1 MIQSYD
7 FLKMV
12 LDSVTEHIV
21 VIDKAGAIQFVNRGW
36 VAFGRQNNSPVYDDW
51 GGINYLDVC
60 DRSAAMGE
68 ELGKKAAEGIRKVIS
83 NELSLFYFEYPC
95 NSPEEK
101 RWFMMRITPFIIN
114 ETDYYVISHQ
124 NITERKLAE
133 EAVENMARIDGL
145 TKIPNRRTFNEFLS
159 SEWKRCARMKQPL
172 SLAIIDIDHF
182 KKLNDRYGH
191 QTGDECLVKIGGILK
206 SFARR
211 PADLSARYGGEE
223 FAIIMGDTRS
233 EHAAELMNRLL
244 QAVAELKIPN
254 EDSPVRPTV
263 SVSVGLATVVPAAG
277 ITEKELIEAA
287 DKLLY
292 TAKKGGRNRVAYIA
306 D

>member
-1 MIQSYD
+1 
-7 FLKMV
+7 KMV

-21 VIDKAGAIQFVNRGW
+21 VIDRSGAIRFVNRGW
-36 VAFGRQNNSPVYDDW
+36 IKFGNENSSSVSDDW
-51 GGINYLDVC
+51 IGINYIDVC

-83 NELSLFYFEYPC
+83 NELPLFYFEYPC

-101 RWFMMRITPFIIN
+101 RWFMMRITPFRVN
-114 ETDYYVISHQ
+114 SEHYYVISHQ

-133 EAVENMARIDGL
+133 EAVANMARIDGL
-145 TKIPNRRTFNEFLS
+145 TNIPNRRTFDEFLKI
-159 SEWKRCARMKQPL
+159 EWKRCLRLKQPL

-191 QTGDECLVKIGGILK
+191 QTGDECLVKIGELLK

-233 EHAAELMNRLL
+233 EHAAGLMNRLL
-244 QAVAELKIPN
+244 DAVADLKIPN
-254 EDSPVRPTV
+254 EDSSVRPTV
-263 SVSVGLATVVPAAG
+263 SVSVGLATVVPVAG

-292 TAKKGGRNRVAYIA
+292 TAKKGGRNRVAYMA